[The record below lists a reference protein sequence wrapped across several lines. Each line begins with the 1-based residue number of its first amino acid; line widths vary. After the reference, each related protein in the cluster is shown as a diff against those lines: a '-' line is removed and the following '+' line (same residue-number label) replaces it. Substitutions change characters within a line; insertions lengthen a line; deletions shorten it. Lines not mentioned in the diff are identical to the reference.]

1 MQPNSPAG
9 APDMRNLLLAIAI
22 ATAIMVGWQYF
33 YEAPRLK
40 AAQAV
45 ASQLAAANAPKSQ
58 PVNAEIATAAKTEA
72 PAPTIA
78 IKTDRLHGSI
88 SLRGARFDDLTLA
101 HYRETQATDAPEVK
115 LLAKQTSEQPY
126 FIETGMLPADPS
138 VRVPDSNTIWQAN
151 HATLTATQPVI
162 LTWENGAGLKFE
174 KKIAIDDAYL
184 FTISTTVINHGAA
197 PVTLYPY
204 GLISRHSGTAH
215 ATAHFLNK
223 YLIREDG
230 PIAVINHVLQDDTT
244 YGVLKEEG
252 AQKFESGDGWVG
264 FADKFW
270 LAALIP
276 TAGEKFDTS
285 FAHVGD
291 TNSNIYQADL
301 RGQPISIPAGGSAQQ
316 EMKLFAGAKEVNLL
330 DAYGAQYSIPLFD
343 RSVNFGSLYFLTKP
357 IFHVL
362 SYFNSLIGNF
372 GVAIILLTF
381 CIKLL
386 LFPLAHKSMTAM
398 AHMKRLT
405 PHMKDLRERHA
416 DDKMTLNKEM
426 MALYKREKV
435 NPAAGC
441 LPLLLQIPVFLS
453 LYRVLSVTI
462 EMRQAPFFGW
472 IHDLSM
478 ADPSNIFTLFGLLNW
493 MPPSALHLGVLP
505 ILMCATMV
513 IQQRFNPKPA
523 DEVQA
528 MMMKYMPF
536 VFLVIFAKLPAGL
549 VIYSVVNNILTII
562 QQLTINAH
570 LKRKGLHH

>member
-1 MQPNSPAG
+1 MHPNSPAG
-9 APDMRNLLLAIAI
+9 APDMRNLLLTIVM
-22 ATAIMVGWQYF
+22 ATGIMLGWQYF

-40 AAQAV
+40 AAQA
-45 ASQLAAANAPKSQ
+45 AAAIAAANAPKTTLAKAN
-58 PVNAEIATAAKTEA
+58 VKAAAAKIEEVA
-72 PAPTIA
+72 APTIA

-101 HYRETQATDAPEVK
+101 KYRESLDKDAPEVK
-115 LLAKQTSEQPY
+115 LLAKQTAEQPY
-126 FIETGMLPADPS
+126 FVETGMLPSDPS
-138 VRVPDSNTIWQAN
+138 VRVPDSSTIW
-151 HATLTATQPVI
+151 HADHTTLTTDQPII
-162 LTWENGAGLKFE
+162 LSWDNGAGLKFE
-174 KKIAIDDAYL
+174 KKIAIDDAYM
-184 FTISTTVINHGAA
+184 FTITTTVINNAAA
-197 PVTLYPY
+197 PVTFYPY
-204 GLISRHSGTAH
+204 GLISRHSGVAH
-215 ATAHFLNK
+215 TTAHFLSK

-244 YGVLKEEG
+244 YGVLKSEG
-252 AQKFESGDGWVG
+252 PQKFDAGDGWVG

-270 LAALIP
+270 LAAIIP
-276 TAGEKFDTS
+276 PAGEKFDTS

-291 TNSNIYQADL
+291 AESNIYQADI
-301 RGQPISIPAGGSAQQ
+301 RGQAITIPAGETSHH

-330 DAYGAQYSIPLFD
+330 DAYGAKFTIPLFD
-343 RSVNFGSLYFLTKP
+343 RAVNFGSLYFLTKP

-398 AHMKRLT
+398 SHMKRLT

-416 DDKMTLNKEM
+416 DDKMTLNKEIM
-426 MALYKREKV
+426 ELYKREKV

-472 IHDLSM
+472 IHDLSI
-478 ADPSNIFTLFGLLNW
+478 ADSSNIFTLFGLIDW
-493 MPPSALHLGVLP
+493 APPGILHLGVLP

-523 DEVQA
+523 DEAQA
-528 MMMKYMPF
+528 MMMKYMPYF
-536 VFLVIFAKLPAGL
+536 FLVIFAKLPAGL
-549 VIYSVVNNILTII
+549 VIYSVVNNMLTII

-570 LKRKGLHH
+570 LKKKGLH